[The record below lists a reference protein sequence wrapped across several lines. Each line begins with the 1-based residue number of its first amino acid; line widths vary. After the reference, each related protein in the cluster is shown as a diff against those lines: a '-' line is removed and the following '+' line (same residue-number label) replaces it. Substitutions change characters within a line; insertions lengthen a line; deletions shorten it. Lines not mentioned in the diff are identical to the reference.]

1 MAFTLPVET
10 LANMTVMFKVGLA
23 DGTFAFDMAPENA
36 RDMAGLQL
44 ETSGLKLHPS
54 AVRDSAGVT
63 ITLFTS
69 GNSSSRLNEGS
80 LDPSAFG
87 VLLPA
92 CPGHFSSHLIALN
105 SNDSNVPYFGHTG
118 GHDPPTESILSP
130 FLLTDAE
137 DSAATTP
144 RTSSEA
150 SRTYSPP
157 LPALS
162 SRLLHV
168 LKISPLAPRG
178 DQRSSLKAHAPNA
191 QSFAC
196 DMGCIMSFSRK
207 HDHVRHEMTQHG
219 RVCEW
224 GGFEGL
230 LVKEDA
236 EEPYVLACIDYG
248 ATGMATT

>member
-87 VLLPA
+87 GLV
-92 CPGHFSSHLIALN
+92 FLN
-105 SNDSNVPYFGHTG
+105 IE

-224 GGFEGL
+224 SGFEGL